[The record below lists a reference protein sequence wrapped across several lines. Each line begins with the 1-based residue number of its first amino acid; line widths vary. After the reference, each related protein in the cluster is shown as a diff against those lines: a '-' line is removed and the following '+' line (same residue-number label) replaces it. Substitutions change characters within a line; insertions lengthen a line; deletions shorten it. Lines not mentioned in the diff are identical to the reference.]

1 MNSRNLLG
9 GSVELGRTEREI
21 LDLAP
26 PTADHQ
32 LSFGNQQF
40 FLLDYWRLLLKRLWL
55 ILGVIAFALAA
66 AIIVSL
72 RTTPMYR
79 AAGQI
84 TINKENPNPLGFK
97 ENTATA
103 GQDDSLNIELATQ
116 LRILQ
121 SNSLVLQV
129 LRKLGSDEQFKE
141 WSTTEAPGMDLK
153 ASLTGP
159 PQLSKEQQ
167 AQLARRFKDGLQ
179 VAVIPDTRVVEIA
192 YISPDPR
199 AAADAVNALISTYIA
214 QNLKTRF
221 DATSQAAEWLTKQ
234 LSDVQVK
241 VEISEAKLVR
251 YQKEHGIVGAD
262 EKQNI
267 ITSKLDELNKELTAA
282 EADRIQKQ
290 AIYQL
295 TLSVDPEAV
304 TMVSQN
310 ALLQSLRARQAELKN
325 ELAQDTVQLGSA
337 YPKVVELKNR
347 MQQLDD
353 TIDAELK
360 KTTNRIHNDYMGAVG
375 REKMLRQ
382 AFEQQK
388 EDASQLNQSAIEYNL
403 LKRDADSYRQ
413 LYDSLMQKLKEAG
426 LLAGLSSTNV
436 HIVDLASPP
445 LGPFKP
451 DIPRNLGIGFLVG
464 LTSAVALAFVLEALD
479 NTVRTPDQAEAIT
492 FLPSLAVV
500 PSAKNGLLRAAKN
513 GRRLLPSG
521 LQSGDEPAVLAYT
534 CPNSE
539 MAEAY
544 RALRTSILLSLPE
557 APPKLILITSPLPQ
571 DGKTTTSIN
580 SAIVMVQEGRRV
592 LLVDADLRRP
602 SISKT
607 LGIAS
612 GAGLTTVLAGNI
624 APELVILPSPQ
635 LPNLFLLP
643 SGPVPP
649 CPSEL
654 LSSARMKH
662 LLAEWREM
670 FDHIIIDSPPVLA
683 CTDAVRLSAEA
694 DSVLMVIRPSHTSK
708 AALRRASVLLAQ
720 AKANLLGVIVNGYDW
735 RSADQYYDYYSDTKY
750 AKAYQDPKEMEKTST
765 WPA

>member
-9 GSVELGRTEREI
+9 GTSELRRTGPEI

-26 PTADHQ
+26 TAADQQ
-32 LSFGNQQF
+32 LSSNNQQF
-40 FLLDYWRLLLKRLWL
+40 FLFDYWQVLLNRRCV
-55 ILGVIAFALAA
+55 ILGVLTFAIAA
-66 AIIVSL
+66 AVIVSL
-72 RTTPMYR
+72 RTTSTYR
-79 AAGQI
+79 AVGQI
-84 TINKENPNPLGFK
+84 TINKENRNPLGFK
-97 ENTATA
+97 ENSSTDD
-103 GQDDSLNIELATQ
+103 QDVSLPVELATQ

-129 LRKLGSDEQFKE
+129 VRKLESDGQVKA
-141 WSTTEAPGMDLK
+141 STANAPNMNPD

-159 PQLSKEQQ
+159 PQPSKEQQ

-199 AAADAVNALISTYIA
+199 AAADAVNALISTYIE

-325 ELAQDTVQLGSA
+325 ELAQAAVQLGPA

-360 KTTNRIHNDYMGAVG
+360 KTTNRIHNDYTGAVG
-375 REKMLRQ
+375 RERMLRQ
-382 AFEQQK
+382 VFEQQK

-413 LYDSLMQKLKEAG
+413 LYDSLMQRLKEAG

-436 HIVDLASPP
+436 HVVDLASPP
-445 LGPFKP
+445 LCPFKP
-451 DIPRNLGIGFLVG
+451 DIPRNLGIGFLIG

-521 LQSGDEPAVLAYT
+521 LQSGDEPAVLAYA

-544 RALRTSILLSLPE
+544 RALRTSILLSLPD

-607 LGIAS
+607 LGITS
-612 GAGLTTVLAGNI
+612 GAGLTTVLAGNT
-624 APELVILPSPQ
+624 APEFVILPSPQ

-683 CTDAVRLSAEA
+683 CTDAVRLSVEA
-694 DSVLMVIRPSHTSK
+694 DSVLLVIRSSHTSK
-708 AALRRASVLLAQ
+708 AALRRASVVLAQ

-735 RSADQYYDYYSDTKY
+735 RSEDQYYYHYYSDTKY
-750 AKAYQDPKEMEKTST
+750 AKMPQDPEEMEKPSV
-765 WPA
+765 

>member
-9 GSVELGRTEREI
+9 GTSELRRTGPEI

-26 PTADHQ
+26 TAADQQ
-32 LSFGNQQF
+32 LSSNDQQF
-40 FLLDYWRLLLKRLWL
+40 FLFDYWQVLLNRRWV
-55 ILGVIAFALAA
+55 ILGVLTFAIAA
-66 AIIVSL
+66 AVIVSL
-72 RTTPMYR
+72 RTTSMYR
-79 AAGQI
+79 AVGQI
-84 TINKENPNPLGFK
+84 TINKENRNPLGLK
-97 ENTATA
+97 ENTATDD
-103 GQDDSLNIELATQ
+103 QDVSLPVELATQ

-129 LRKLGSDEQFKE
+129 VRKLESDGQFKA
-141 WSTTEAPGMDLK
+141 WTNAANMNTN

-159 PQLSKEQQ
+159 PQPSKEQQ
-167 AQLARRFKDGLQ
+167 AHLARRFKDGLQ

-192 YISPDPR
+192 YISPNPH

-304 TMVSQN
+304 TIVSQN
-310 ALLQSLRARQAELKN
+310 AFLQSLRARQAELKN
-325 ELAQDTVQLGSA
+325 ELAQATVQLGSA

-360 KTTNRIHNDYMGAVG
+360 KTTNRIHNDYTGAVG
-375 REKMLRQ
+375 RERMLRQ
-382 AFEQQK
+382 VFEQQK

-413 LYDSLMQKLKEAG
+413 LYDSLMQRLKEAG

-436 HIVDLASPP
+436 HVVDLASPP
-445 LGPFKP
+445 LCPFKP
-451 DIPRNLGIGFLVG
+451 DIPRNLGIGFLIG

-544 RALRTSILLSLPE
+544 RA
-557 APPKLILITSPLPQ
+557 
-571 DGKTTTSIN
+571 
-580 SAIVMVQEGRRV
+580 
-592 LLVDADLRRP
+592 
-602 SISKT
+602 
-607 LGIAS
+607 
-612 GAGLTTVLAGNI
+612 
-624 APELVILPSPQ
+624 
-635 LPNLFLLP
+635 
-643 SGPVPP
+643 
-649 CPSEL
+649 
-654 LSSARMKH
+654 
-662 LLAEWREM
+662 
-670 FDHIIIDSPPVLA
+670 
-683 CTDAVRLSAEA
+683 
-694 DSVLMVIRPSHTSK
+694 
-708 AALRRASVLLAQ
+708 
-720 AKANLLGVIVNGYDW
+720 
-735 RSADQYYDYYSDTKY
+735 
-750 AKAYQDPKEMEKTST
+750 
-765 WPA
+765 